1 MRKRWLYVP
10 MLVIFVMIVA
20 GCTSLFNP
28 IPTEVSD
35 LDTLKST
42 DRMYIL
48 TAFVDEDVRS
58 LVDAIAAAEPS
69 ESATETLYNIYD
81 IYDAHPVAV
90 QKLKNMLSSSN
101 SLTSVI
107 DLEVQITGQAKEDIL
122 EALNPEEENPAVESF
137 LSRVA
142 TFGNSISGISKTL
155 ERFIPSTSKLGTL

>member
-48 TAFVDEDVRS
+48 TAFVDEDVEN
-58 LVDAIAAAEPS
+58 LVEDISTAL
-69 ESATETLYNIYD
+69 TTLDTSTINNIYGA
-81 IYDAHPVAV
+81 Y
-90 QKLKNMLSSSN
+90 
-101 SLTSVI
+101 
-107 DLEVQITGQAKEDIL
+107 
-122 EALNPEEENPAVESF
+122 EENPQA
-137 LSRVA
+137 
-142 TFGNSISGISKTL
+142 
-155 ERFIPSTSKLGTL
+155 